1 MESMDKKRENIG
13 GRSSED
19 PREKGQQ
26 NPTLSPEELEKKT
39 SQSEKNDLLNE
50 DPDEERREIE
60 KSSEDNLESAE

>member
-1 MESMDKKRENIG
+1 MESMDKKRENFG

-19 PREKGQQ
+19 PREKWQQ
-26 NPTLSPEELEKKT
+26 DATLSPEELEKKT
-39 SQSEKNDLLNE
+39 QSEKNDLLNE

>member
-19 PREKGQQ
+19 PREKWQQ
-26 NPTLSPEELEKKT
+26 DATLSPEELEKKT
-39 SQSEKNDLLNE
+39 LQSEKNDLLNE